1 MYIYIYILY
10 VLGIYIWDI
19 ICFRDIY
26 IYIYIY
32 VYIYMHFCALTSTYI
47 QFLQCTCICM
57 YIDKITHIN
66 KLNE

>member
-1 MYIYIYILY
+1 MR
-10 VLGIYIWDI
+10 V
-19 ICFRDIY
+19 
-26 IYIYIY
+26 
-32 VYIYMHFCALTSTYI
+32 CALTSTYI